1 MPRSVSAVRPLARI
15 AVGAC
20 VGLLALTGCGAGEP
34 RSIGPAGVDGLEIPT
49 PTPRAADFVRTIDNR
64 WFPLAEGSQWRYES
78 DDVSSAT
85 VEVTGRRQEI
95 AGVTTTEVATTV
107 EGSRRDVTTL
117 RYYAQDRD
125 GNVWFFGEEVEGAG
139 DWRAG
144 VDGARAGLV
153 MPARPRVGDGF
164 VQEDAPGVAED
175 RAELSDIAASA
186 STPAGSWSDAVEIS
200 QTTPLD
206 PTSGSTRYY
215 APGVGL
221 VRIESNDGV
230 LEELVSFSVG

>member
-1 MPRSVSAVRPLARI
+1 M
-15 AVGAC
+15 
-20 VGLLALTGCGAGEP
+20 
-34 RSIGPAGVDGLEIPT
+34 
-49 PTPRAADFVRTIDNR
+49 
-64 WFPLAEGSQWRYES
+64 
-78 DDVSSAT
+78 
-85 VEVTGRRQEI
+85 
-95 AGVTTTEVATTV
+95 
-107 EGSRRDVTTL
+107 
-117 RYYAQDRD
+117 
-125 GNVWFFGEEVEGAG
+125 
-139 DWRAG
+139 
-144 VDGARAGLV
+144 
-153 MPARPRVGDGF
+153 
-164 VQEDAPGVAED
+164 AED